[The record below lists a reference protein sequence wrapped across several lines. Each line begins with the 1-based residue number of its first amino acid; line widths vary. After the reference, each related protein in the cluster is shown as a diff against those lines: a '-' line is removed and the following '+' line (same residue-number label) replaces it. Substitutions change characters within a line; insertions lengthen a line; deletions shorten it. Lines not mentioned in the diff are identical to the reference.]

1 MEATIS
7 FDLVSPEQLVF
18 NDKAGMIIV
27 PGKEGDIGVL
37 PGHSKFLSSLRSGR
51 LMVYGEGKQ
60 LLKSFFVTGGFVEI
74 NPEKCIVLAEEVL
87 EMSNLDKTT
96 IEKQIQELE
105 NEESDES
112 KKLYLIAKSQIEA
125 LESKH
130 YENEEKLYCSVY
142 RTPIFRFLLRFLI
155 FLLLL
160 SRFVY

>member
-27 PGKEGDIGVL
+27 PCKEGDIGVL

-74 NPEKCIVLAEEVL
+74 NPEKCIVLVEKVF
-87 EMSNLDKTT
+87 EMNSLNKSE
-96 IEKQIQELE
+96 IEKQVQELE
-105 NEESDES
+105 NETSDEL
-112 KKLYLIAKSQIEA
+112 KQQYLIAKSKMEA
-125 LESKH
+125 LNSSY
-130 YENEEKLYCSVY
+130 YEK
-142 RTPIFRFLLRFLI
+142 I
-155 FLLLL
+155 
-160 SRFVY
+160 